1 MIGMLLQGPV
11 CSTRPSPGLPAML
24 FKLLRLMPYSVYR
37 HLWGH
42 YLHQCMSSVMTP
54 ASVMVTVMVTHACQ
68 ILQTCSIIAQL
79 LQVTRSQYCC
89 SCYRCTNMIHDIS
102 FSAYS
107 AAASHEADM
116 VAAMQVMQQIKP
128 HMMEYA
134 AESIFMY
141 TTYSRDGC
149 RHAPYT
155 PICASGPNGA
165 TLHYGHAAS
174 PNGAKP
180 FGLLLL

>member
-1 MIGMLLQGPV
+1 MNK
-11 CSTRPSPGLPAML
+11 T
-24 FKLLRLMPYSVYR
+24 
-37 HLWGH
+37 
-42 YLHQCMSSVMTP
+42 
-54 ASVMVTVMVTHACQ
+54 
-68 ILQTCSIIAQL
+68 
-79 LQVTRSQYCC
+79 
-89 SCYRCTNMIHDIS
+89 HDISFPRTTRS

-107 AAASHEADM
+107 AAVPHGANM
-116 VAAMQVMQQIKP
+116 VFAMQVMQQIKP

-141 TTYSRDGC
+141 TTYSRGGC

-174 PNGAKP
+174 PNGEKP
-180 FGLLLL
+180 FGLLLR